1 LSAIFL
7 GGMGTVE
14 KKIVAIKSDP
24 EVAHSLTMD
33 DKYGGLE
40 NPANFGQGKPSSL
53 VTQVR

>member
-1 LSAIFL
+1 MSAIFL

-14 KKIVAIKSDP
+14 KKIAAIKSDP

-40 NPANFGQGKPSSL
+40 DPENFGQGKTSSPM
-53 VTQVR
+53 TQVR

>member
-1 LSAIFL
+1 
-7 GGMGTVE
+7 MGTVE

-40 NPANFGQGKPSSL
+40 NPESFGQDKTSRL
-53 VTQVR
+53 VTQIR

>member
-1 LSAIFL
+1 
-7 GGMGTVE
+7 MGTVE

-40 NPANFGQGKPSSL
+40 NSANFGQGKPSSL